1 MKFTLGVIFN
11 RKTKQSISPGHIS
24 LWLHKF
30 LAMLISVFAITYII
44 GDFMGSQATL
54 EMIYDEVKKLN
65 ERLRFIEDVI
75 EEVLIRGL
83 PEVELDE
90 KQVREIRRSIE
101 EMRKG
106 DFVAI
111 EELESA

>member
-1 MKFTLGVIFN
+1 
-11 RKTKQSISPGHIS
+11 
-24 LWLHKF
+24 
-30 LAMLISVFAITYII
+30 
-44 GDFMGSQATL
+44 
-54 EMIYDEVKKLN
+54 MIYDEVKKLN